1 MTWQEAT
8 SAFAGLRPFGGETGH
23 ETFPGTERAA
33 RQRTGHGR
41 TDPIVPRES
50 SVMGD
55 AKYRLRARSRRRA
68 QELARRALATGAVW
82 AVLAAAPT
90 LTAQPVEGRAQPG
103 DGPAFTVASLEPTG
117 SERQEMSFRV
127 RPGGN
132 CDVRNHSLVRLI
144 SEAYGL
150 EVQQVLGGPDWIDDE
165 RFDIVATFEPDSHA
179 ATDESRVRRML
190 QRLLWERFRL
200 RLIAG
205 RLGPV
210 DVLVVTH
217 AERLGAN

>member
-1 MTWQEAT
+1 MMTWHEAA

-23 ETFPGTERAA
+23 ETLPGTERAA
-33 RQRTGHGR
+33 RPRTAHGR
-41 TDPIVPRES
+41 TDLIVPRES
-50 SVMGD
+50 GVTGD
-55 AKYRLRARSRRRA
+55 AKYRLLARSRRRA

-90 LTAQPVEGRAQPG
+90 LTAQPVGRAQPA
-103 DGPAFTVASLEPTG
+103 DGPAFTVASLKPTG

-150 EVQQVLGGPDWIDDE
+150 DVQQVLGGPDWIDDE

-200 RLIAG
+200 RLSPG

>member
-1 MTWQEAT
+1 MMTWQEAT
-8 SAFAGLRPFGGETGH
+8 SAFAGLRPF
-23 ETFPGTERAA
+23 
-33 RQRTGHGR
+33 
-41 TDPIVPRES
+41 
-50 SVMGD
+50 
-55 AKYRLRARSRRRA
+55 
-68 QELARRALATGAVW
+68 ARRALATGAVW

-117 SERQEMSFRV
+117 SERQEISFRV

-165 RFDIVATFEPDSHA
+165 RFDIAATFEPDSHA
-179 ATDESRVRRML
+179 ATDESQVRRML

-200 RLIAG
+200 RLSAG
-205 RLGPV
+205 RLGLV